1 MNDQRGA
8 AYLSV
13 IFVVVAL
20 FVWLTFELERTVQ
33 NQQTVAY
40 NYGIVQAQYLAE
52 SGIEKLRDVLREN
65 PEFTGPVKLHL
76 STGDAEA
83 QVVSR
88 EPLQLRGIGKIEPD
102 IQQTVY
108 VELHPESLEIVQ
120 WWR

>member
-65 PEFTGPVKLHL
+65 REFTGPVKLHL